1 MKHLARPHRTLHV
14 LTMFMAGFF
23 SLQPTPL
30 YAPGGSSWMTIAPDA
45 ASVVVQVQGFWETVA
60 QYAGR

>member
-1 MKHLARPHRTLHV
+1 MRHVIHKHRAVHGLAL
-14 LTMFMAGFF
+14 LLAGFF

-30 YAPGGSSWMTIAPDA
+30 YVAEQRTSSTIADG
-45 ASVVVQVQGFWETVA
+45 ASLVGVPVQGFWETVA